1 VVSVARDVTERGAI
15 GEKLKKDEEMFRL
28 IAENMSDMIGLIDI
42 EGKVLFASPSHKTIL
57 GVSPEERVGRSAFE
71 LIHPDD
77 IEKVQKV
84 FENALATSSPGRA
97 EYRIRHAD
105 GHYLWVETIG
115 DFLYDSEGQISGTV
129 MSTRDITDRKR
140 VEEDA
145 RSYYEHLR
153 LINKILRHDLINDL
167 TVIRSALSLYED
179 TKNDELLKDAS
190 THVEKSVEL
199 IRRMRELETFISKH
213 RDLKVYDMREVME
226 TVKGNYPS
234 LAFEI
239 EGAGKVMADESLAS
253 VIDNLVRNAVVHGGT
268 DRISVSIESG
278 VNTCEVRIADYGAG
292 ISDDIKGKIFE
303 EGFTSGDSSHI
314 GIGLHIVK
322 KAMDT
327 YGGQVYVEDNEP
339 QGTAFILKLR
349 TISEG

>member
-1 VVSVARDVTERGAI
+1 MEEI
-15 GEKLKKDEEMFRL
+15 LKKNEEMFCL
-28 IAENMSDMIGLIDI
+28 ITEHMSDMIGFIDI
-42 EGKVLFASPSHKTIL
+42 EGKVLFASPSHKTVL
-57 GVSPEERVGRSAFE
+57 GFSPEERIGRSAFE

-77 IEKVQKV
+77 TEKVQKV
-84 FENALATSSPGRA
+84 FGNALATSSPGRV

-105 GHYLWVETIG
+105 GHYLWVETVG

-140 VEEDA
+140 AEEET
-145 RSYYEHLR
+145 RSYYDHLT
-153 LINKILRHDLINDL
+153 LINKTLRHDLINDL
-167 TVIRSALSLYED
+167 TVVRSALSLYED
-179 TKNDELLKDAS
+179 RKNDELLKDAS

-199 IRRMRELETFISKH
+199 IRRMRELEAFISKH

-226 TVKGNYPS
+226 KVRENYPS

-239 EGAGKVMADESLAS
+239 EGAGKVMADEALVS
-253 VIDNLVRNAVVHGGT
+253 VIDNLVRNAMVHGGT
-268 DRISVSIESG
+268 DRISVSIEG
-278 VNTCEVRIADYGAG
+278 GANNCEVRIADYGAG
-292 ISDDIKGKIFE
+292 IPDDIKGKIFE
-303 EGFTSGDSSHI
+303 EGFTSGDSGHM

-339 QGTAFILKLR
+339 RGTAFILKLR
-349 TISEG
+349 TISEEDVR